1 MAFAPMSEQRR
12 TIVLLQRKKVTA
24 QREAYKLTLKTLE
37 LLDGASADEVAAC
50 KSAAATVRICH
61 GAIMRLPLLAQQE
74 GHFAQSACC
83 DGEQRRV
90 ILRELFWD

>member
-12 TIVLLQRKKVTA
+12 TIALLQRKRVTA

-50 KSAAATVRICH
+50 KSAAATVRTWPWRHHEVAASCTTRRAD
-61 GAIMRLPLLAQQE
+61 GTTSLL
-74 GHFAQSACC
+74 
-83 DGEQRRV
+83 
-90 ILRELFWD
+90 